1 MSENNKK
8 YGSVILVGAGCG
20 RGLITLRGLEELRRA
35 DAVVYDDLIDDGLLS
50 EARSGAELIY
60 VGKRL
65 GKHSMAQDDINRILI
80 SCAMRYAR
88 TVRLK
93 GGDSF
98 VFGRGGEEVIALR
111 KAGVPYALVPGVSSS
126 IAVPETLG
134 IPVTHRKVARSF
146 TVITGHTADGT
157 GENYEALAK
166 LDGTLIFLMGLR
178 SADTIAA
185 NLIRC
190 GKDPGTPAAILSNGF
205 SANETRIDATLGTLG
220 EMAKK
225 AETPAILVVGP
236 TADMHLL
243 ATIPG
248 WRDAGRARVLVTGTE
263 SFTARLAARLEME
276 ELSADR
282 CVCLRIVPRPERIPE
297 DLSAWGWIAFTSV
310 NGVDLFFETLRER
323 RVDVRS
329 LRGLHFAVIGRG
341 TALAL
346 EKHGVLADFVP
357 SKFTSAAFGK
367 ELPEAMRRMAE
378 REAHTGKSHV
388 PGEPDRPE
396 DHSHPKAQENIPR
409 LLILR
414 AANGSPYLAEELRD
428 AGISFDDVHIYD
440 AEAVDNDAG
449 NEAPCGQTARCTSSG
464 YANGHEAAD
473 GKENSLREAEKSG
486 KPDGRPAYD
495 YIVFASAA
503 GVRAYFGSRV
513 LPFGAAV
520 VCIGP
525 STAEEFEKYS
535 CMPYLMPDEH
545 TVEGVARVIRCSLTS
560 TE

>member
-1 MSENNKK
+1 
-8 YGSVILVGAGCG
+8 
-20 RGLITLRGLEELRRA
+20 
-35 DAVVYDDLIDDGLLS
+35 
-50 EARSGAELIY
+50 
-60 VGKRL
+60 
-65 GKHSMAQDDINRILI
+65 
-80 SCAMRYAR
+80 
-88 TVRLK
+88 
-93 GGDSF
+93 
-98 VFGRGGEEVIALR
+98 
-111 KAGVPYALVPGVSSS
+111 
-126 IAVPETLG
+126 
-134 IPVTHRKVARSF
+134 
-146 TVITGHTADGT
+146 
-157 GENYEALAK
+157 
-166 LDGTLIFLMGLR
+166 
-178 SADTIAA
+178 
-185 NLIRC
+185 
-190 GKDPGTPAAILSNGF
+190 
-205 SANETRIDATLGTLG
+205 
-220 EMAKK
+220 
-225 AETPAILVVGP
+225 
-236 TADMHLL
+236 
-243 ATIPG
+243 
-248 WRDAGRARVLVTGTE
+248 
-263 SFTARLAARLEME
+263 ME

-378 REAHTGKSHV
+378 REAHTGKSPV
-388 PGEPDRPE
+388 PGESDRPE
-396 DHSHPKAQENIPR
+396 DHSCPKAQENIPR

-464 YANGHEAAD
+464 YANEHAAAD

-545 TVEGVARVIRCSLTS
+545 TVEGVARVIRRSLMS